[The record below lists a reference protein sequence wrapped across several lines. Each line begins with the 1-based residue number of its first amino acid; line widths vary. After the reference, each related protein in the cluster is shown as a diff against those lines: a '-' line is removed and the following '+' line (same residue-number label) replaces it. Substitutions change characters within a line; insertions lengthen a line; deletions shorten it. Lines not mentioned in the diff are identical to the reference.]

1 MRKLI
6 QLLERDDQDNINGPQ
21 YATREQVKHL
31 AAELAKQLPY
41 RFDVESKPAVS
52 PVVYIRIFGADI
64 EELKSYFGQ
73 WGLEPLQTTPEQNIL
88 SGKYEKLSYLAGN
101 TVYTL
106 VIASVVDKKTKT
118 APAKTTVEPTGAVV
132 VVKKEFTP
140 TVMGL
145 GGRVFHRDQLVKST
159 IEAVKQQAKDR
170 PALMSILLELIEVA
184 SGNKSAL
191 SPENNAN
198 LNAAA
203 RKQLSQ
209 DFGEILAPILLADN
223 KEVIEFPAEGNFP
236 LIDVSVGANR
246 YSIKSLT
253 GSGTSFSSIVGL
265 LDSFEKTIASDKD
278 QLALFNLIK
287 QYHPTAGGKNV
298 DKIIRAALH
307 ARIAEAQ
314 EAQNVFGKFGD
325 YPGMLSQIVA
335 KGYGQ
340 DTSDKG
346 YTQFLQALLPV
357 STAGLWDMPVG
368 MPADAGKYLK
378 NVTGLTSSQAKTAGY
393 PSYRAN
399 PAKAMADI
407 LTYVLGVGTLN
418 YITRGEKAKEYQ
430 AMMTKIVS
438 QSPAWLGKID
448 ITRDGQLSITT
459 KPFSELNF
467 GFQYHAPSHIPGNNL
482 PGFMVIMDKPEKKKP
497 VKEIADRLRERRD
510 ATEQRQRRD

>member
-1 MRKLI
+1 
-6 QLLERDDQDNINGPQ
+6 
-21 YATREQVKHL
+21 
-31 AAELAKQLPY
+31 
-41 RFDVESKPAVS
+41 
-52 PVVYIRIFGADI
+52 
-64 EELKSYFGQ
+64 
-73 WGLEPLQTTPEQNIL
+73 
-88 SGKYEKLSYLAGN
+88 
-101 TVYTL
+101 
-106 VIASVVDKKTKT
+106 
-118 APAKTTVEPTGAVV
+118 
-132 VVKKEFTP
+132 
-140 TVMGL
+140 
-145 GGRVFHRDQLVKST
+145 
-159 IEAVKQQAKDR
+159 
-170 PALMSILLELIEVA
+170 
-184 SGNKSAL
+184 
-191 SPENNAN
+191 
-198 LNAAA
+198 
-203 RKQLSQ
+203 
-209 DFGEILAPILLADN
+209 
-223 KEVIEFPAEGNFP
+223 
-236 LIDVSVGANR
+236 
-246 YSIKSLT
+246 
-253 GSGTSFSSIVGL
+253 
-265 LDSFEKTIASDKD
+265 
-278 QLALFNLIK
+278 LALFNLIK